1 MRILLFLLF
10 ITTSFTPLF
19 SQVEILT
26 NEQINT
32 LFPSSI
38 QKNFAINFPIYR
50 AYKYS
55 DKTGQYYCLLT
66 ENIDKI
72 VNEKDTLHTKIK
84 AVNLKV
90 EKSSFVKVWEINDF
104 VLAKEKQE
112 SNIWFW
118 TKYCSF
124 SDVDKDGLTDPI
136 IVYGTK
142 GANGYD
148 DGRIKFIIYYKGQK
162 YAIRHQNGVLDFERE
177 THVDKAFYSL
187 PKAIQGFIQQKMEAM
202 TENNQAIF
210 PAGWQVAMQKQ
221 QTTFNERR

>member
-1 MRILLFLLF
+1 MRFLLLLLLA
-10 ITTSFTPLF
+10 TTSYTPLF
-19 SQVEILT
+19 SQIEILT
-26 NEQINT
+26 NQQINT
-32 LFPSSI
+32 LFPSSV
-38 QKNFAINFPIYR
+38 QKNFGINFPIYR

-55 DKTGQYYCLLT
+55 DKAGQYYCLLT

-72 VNEKDTLHTKIK
+72 ANGKDTLHTKIK
-84 AVNLKV
+84 AINLKV
-90 EKSSFVKVWEINDF
+90 EKASFIKLWEINDF

-124 SDVDKDGLTDPI
+124 NDVDKDGIPDPI

-148 DGRIKFIIYYKGQK
+148 DGRIKFIIYYKDQK

-177 THVDKAFYSL
+177 TQVDKAFYSL
-187 PKAIQGFIQQKMEAM
+187 PKAIQASIQQKMEAM
-202 TENNQAIF
+202 TKNNQAIF
-210 PAGWQVAMQKQ
+210 PAGWQTSMKQ
-221 QTTFNERR
+221 QKTAFNERH